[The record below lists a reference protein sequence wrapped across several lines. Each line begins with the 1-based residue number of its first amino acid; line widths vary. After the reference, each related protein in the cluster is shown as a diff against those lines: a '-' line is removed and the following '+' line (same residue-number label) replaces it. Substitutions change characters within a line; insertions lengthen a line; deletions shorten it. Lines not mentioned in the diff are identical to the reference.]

1 MPVKFCRPWDP
12 AFRPLT
18 LVVGVPSPN
27 MVGSPSA
34 KFQPNGGSNF
44 FLLLTQAGA
53 LTFAQNEELK
63 RIMPAASEEMNAF
76 AVLTLNLNVSSVP
89 DDPKELIL
97 SALNAGSISPTQLA
111 TTLTFYNEVRRNNCI
126 GLCFS

>member
-1 MPVKFCRPWDP
+1 
-12 AFRPLT
+12 
-18 LVVGVPSPN
+18 

-53 LTFAQNEELK
+53 LTFAQNEELR

-89 DDPKELIL
+89 DDPTELIL